1 MDARLIGTF
10 TAKSPISHIGESI
23 GTTSYLVQEPILQD
37 DGEVEEVFAYSG
49 NAWRGQ
55 LRDLAAAYLLD
66 SLGGVAVK
74 PDTFAL
80 LFSGGKIG
88 GEQGVYLEEARAAR
102 STLPILAVW
111 GGGVRNQILPGK
123 MRVGNSYP
131 VCQEAAPVLRYSSP
145 GRVSYRQLTTEKS
158 FSRKD
163 DSKDDRLLGY
173 LALPEPEVGQISL
186 LADPD
191 EGRAKKGKKAERKD
205 GEVADQ
211 MRMTSEL
218 LIAGTR
224 LETWIDLQNVTE
236 VELGCVV
243 SALHR
248 FARSPHIGGQANKG
262 HGLVD
267 LHYDIINLDTGEA
280 VPFLDVRAGECLLEP
295 VAEGA
300 KESYDRYVKS
310 LYDQMLAENRTEI
323 VAMLGAA

>member
-10 TAKSPISHIGESI
+10 TVKSPVSHIGQSL

-55 LRDLAAAYLLD
+55 LRDLAATYLLD
-66 SLGGVAVK
+66 ALGRVAVK

-88 GEQGVYLEEARAAR
+88 GEQVINIEAARAMREA
-102 STLPILAVW
+102 LPLLAVW
-111 GGGVRNQILPGK
+111 GGGVGNQLLPGK

-131 VCQEAAPVLRYSSP
+131 ICAEAAPVLRYHSAA
-145 GRVSYRQLTTEKS
+145 RVSYRQLTTEKS

-163 DSKDDRLLGY
+163 DAKDDRLLSY
-173 LALPEPEVGQISL
+173 VALPAPEIGQASL

-191 EGRAKKGKKAERKD
+191 DPKTKSKKTGKKE

-211 MRMTSEL
+211 MRMTVEL

-224 LETWIDLQNVTE
+224 LETWIDLIGISE

-248 FARSPHIGGQANKG
+248 FGRSPHIGGQANKG

-267 LHYDIINLDTGEA
+267 LHYDLVDLDSGESL
-280 VPFLDVRAGECLLEP
+280 PFLDVRAGECRLEP
-295 VAEGA
+295 GAEAA
-300 KESYDRYVKS
+300 KDAYDRHVRT
-310 LYDQMLAENRTEI
+310 LYDQMLAGNRGEI